1 MKSNIKKRILAVV
14 LCMVLVLSTGISTMA
29 DGEVAVGTTSTP
41 ENAASQEPAAASVE
55 GEAVGTEQEPADGS
69 ADQDKATETQEEI
82 PTETDTPENTDVP
95 NTDENSVSGVTELV
109 GGNTAQ
115 EGTPEQETE
124 AGNGITEQETETVSE
139 ATELKQEFTDE
150 NGNVVQRVTA
160 NLPEGAF
167 QASASEITMEVNYLD
182 EATENH
188 LKDLMTKAL
197 PENDILGDYILY
209 DIKFKVNGEVTE
221 PKKEI
226 TITFEGSGLH
236 IEDTKKANVFYLDPA
251 DPEVQDDKDEI
262 VEIIQKNEMMET
274 LQNAGQSVENIDDYD
289 LSEISVNVDGVAE
302 KIQMEGRTSTIYG
315 CYVEETPEPVQ
326 TLTYED
332 DDVIVNVDAYTE
344 NAIPTG
350 AALKVVP
357 IKANDTETEAQ
368 YKEVEEQLN
377 KKAENEEYDIA
388 GFLAYDICF
397 LDEEGKEVEPN
408 GDVKVTIEY
417 KYEILPDKVEED
429 KGIDVTVMHLEED
442 GKGDVSQVVDMVADS
457 TKDATV
463 ETTDDVKVKKA
474 EFVTDSFSV
483 YTITWT
489 RSGENAG
496 TVKFHYVNEEGYGIE
511 GYSGKGSI
519 NGKETVSLTDDEY
532 LATIPGYTHKLT
544 TIDSY
549 DNTIS
554 VWQIMRYNDKF
565 YYNSYSNEWKGSGNK
580 TYDVYFV
587 YERSSGGGSTG
598 EITEKGLI
606 SDKEVSVV
614 NENTRTYE
622 VELSAKATGRE
633 MGTAAKGASIVLVLD
648 SSASMGGSG
657 ISAIQTAAKNF
668 VTAAKGASSIS
679 EIAVVWYNGTEGR
692 DTMSEN
698 TSAQGFKKLNTQAN
712 VTQINN
718 FINTASASGG
728 TPMGD
733 ALKRANEILKD
744 ASNSN
749 KYVLF
754 FTDGMPGYSS
764 NSGLNCK
771 TANNAVNYANTIK
784 KANTEIYTVGY
795 KLSGSFTWTEGH
807 SATSTNNHGSHYTT
821 TSAEGFLKNK
831 IASDAKHAYTTS
843 DASGLSDIF
852 ESIAG
857 QLGDPYVIN
866 ADEIVDVIDSRFE
879 LTEKSKETLIKQF
892 GTDFS
897 IKENE
902 DGTTTLTWKG
912 EAAKILNELSGRW
925 SAKFEIQA
933 KADFVGGNVIP
944 TNGSSS
950 GIYYKDGTSDK
961 EQKFPQPSVNV
972 KLLAPEVGNNEVTV
986 KQGDMILSTGF
997 PKALAPTFN
1006 VLELDNQ
1013 TRLSYEELE
1022 IGGLTEEELIRL
1034 NNGES
1039 ITRDYKYPG
1048 TADVIGYFEF
1058 SYAPSVETPA
1068 ANVNDHEAV
1077 IIGNKAEVYELTAKF
1092 VPNTVDDRKNQLK
1105 DIEEPNTDTSIGGTP
1120 TTEVSAKGAYI
1131 VNITDPTG
1139 GTENKKLESDKNAS
1153 VVSEADRTFKIDLTA
1168 HTTGREEGQAAK
1180 GASIVLVLDKSGSM
1194 EEDPDEVE
1202 NPKKLSDIQDAAK
1215 AFVDNAAKDSPLSEI
1230 AVVWYSG
1237 TEGSNTVENNTK
1249 PQGFKQLNTTEN
1261 ITTINNFI
1269 TTGVSANGGTPM
1281 GDALEKANEILEDA
1295 SNDTKYVLFFTDGMP
1310 GYYGGGNPLDCKT
1323 ANNAVYYATAIK
1335 NSGTEIYTVGYMLK
1349 DTDIIEWMPGHS
1361 RTSTEN
1367 NKHGYWVSTGWNKGY
1382 WAYQHD
1388 VRTTGENFLANY
1400 IATDTEHA
1408 KTTDNPDGLKDIF
1421 EELAGQMG
1429 NPYSIQPEKIV
1440 DIIDSRF
1447 ELTAE
1452 SETALKEQYGN
1463 ELSIKKNNDGTTTLT
1478 WTGASAKILNVID
1491 GGWGVSFN
1499 VQAKK
1504 DFVGGNAIPTN
1515 GASSGIYVEGST
1527 PKYFPQPSVNVKLLT
1542 PEVGNEEITLYKGD
1556 LIESSGF
1563 SGELAETFD
1572 VLELD
1577 NSTKLFY
1584 ADLGIKELS
1593 PKDFQVLNGGSVIRR
1608 DYAYPGTTDIV
1619 GHFEFSYAPTEKP
1632 GGDVTDHDAII
1643 IGNRV
1648 EVYELTVKFVPNT
1661 VSEREIQIP
1670 NVEMPDTNT
1679 SIGGTPVTELSDKG
1693 EYVVNVL
1700 DKWFI
1705 VKQSSSEDTN
1715 GNHPLLPD
1723 AEFKLS
1729 PAAVVDGLKQ
1739 ATYYGKTDANGILHW
1754 YNDDKFSTGIELSDI
1769 VYDTY
1774 ILEETKAPTGYVMS
1788 TEKWIVV
1795 INETGTTISSNGKP
1809 IEAGSIDT
1817 DEANGTAYYFENTP
1831 AYALPSTGGPGI
1843 FLYIIGGIL
1852 LMMAGTLILYK
1863 NKNREVLEN

>member
-41 ENAASQEPAAASVE
+41 EDTANQEPAAASVE
-55 GEAVGTEQEPADGS
+55 GEAVGTEQEPADES

-82 PTETDTPENTDVP
+82 PTETNTPENTDVP
-95 NTDENSVSGVTELV
+95 NTDENSVSGVTEIV
-109 GGNTAQ
+109 GGNSSQ

-124 AGNGITEQETETVSE
+124 AGNEITEQETETVSE

-197 PENDILGDYILY
+197 PENVILGDYILY

-221 PKKEI
+221 PQKEI

-262 VEIIQKNEMMET
+262 IEIIQKNEMLEN
-274 LQNAGQSVENIDDYD
+274 LQNAGQSIENIDEYD
-289 LSEISVNVDGVAE
+289 LSEISVNTDGVAE

-332 DDVIVNVDAYTE
+332 DNVIVNVDAYTE
-344 NAIPTG
+344 NAIPAG
-350 AALKVVP
+350 AVLKVVP
-357 IKANDTETEAQ
+357 IKPDDTETEEQ

-388 GFLAYDICF
+388 GFLAYDITF
-397 LDEEGKEVEPN
+397 VSENGEKIEPN
-408 GDVKVTIEY
+408 GNVKVTMEY
-417 KYEILPDKVEED
+417 KNEMLPQEVNSDDKDTEV
-429 KGIDVTVMHLEED
+429 DVTVMHLEED
-442 GKGDVSQVVDMVADS
+442 NKGQVKAVVDMVAEEEI
-457 TKDATV
+457 KATI
-463 ETTDDVKVKKA
+463 ETTDDTRVRKA
-474 EFVTDSFSV
+474 EFITDSFSV
-483 YTITWT
+483 YTITWK
-489 RSGENAG
+489 RSGSNVR
-496 TVKFHYVNEEGYGIE
+496 TLKLHYVDEAGENID
-511 GYSGKGSI
+511 GYSSTDSI
-519 NGKETVSLTDDEY
+519 SGNDTIDLTKDDY
-532 LATIPGYTHKLT
+532 LAAIPGYKHKIT
-544 TIDSY
+544 TIDKY
-549 DNTIS
+549 NNTMS
-554 VWQIMRYNDKF
+554 VNLIIRYNNNF
-565 YYNSYSNEWKGSGNK
+565 YYNSYSNSWSGSGNNI
-580 TYDVYFV
+580 YDVYFV
-587 YERSSGGGSTG
+587 YEKTSGGGSSGGIT
-598 EITEKGLI
+598 TEKGLI
-606 SDKEVSVV
+606 SEKNVSVV
-614 NENTRTYE
+614 NENTRNYE

-633 MGTAAKGASIVLVLD
+633 MGTAAQVASIVLVLD
-648 SSASMGGSG
+648 RSSSMDEGNKSL
-657 ISAIQTAAKNF
+657 SDVQTAAKDF
-668 VTAAKGASSIS
+668 VTEAVEASSIS
-679 EIAVVWYNGTEGR
+679 EIAVVWYNGTEGSN
-692 DTMSEN
+692 TMSNN
-698 TSAQGFKKLNTQAN
+698 TSAQGFKTLNSRTN
-712 VTQINN
+712 IEQITN
-718 FINTASASGG
+718 FINKASASGG

-733 ALKRANEILKD
+733 ALHKAYDILTQ
-744 ASNSN
+744 ASNNN

-754 FTDGMPGYSS
+754 FTDGMPGY
-764 NSGLNCK
+764 NSGNSNLNCK
-771 TANNAVNYANTIK
+771 TANNALYYANAIK
-784 KANTEIYTVGY
+784 DNKAEIYTIGY
-795 KLSGSFTWTEGH
+795 QLSGSFTWTEGH
-807 SATSTNNHGSHYTT
+807 SRTETFDHKSHSTT
-821 TSAEGFLKNK
+821 TSAENFLKNK

-843 DASGLSDIF
+843 NASGLSEIF
-852 ESIAG
+852 EGIAG

-866 ADEIVDVIDSRFE
+866 AEEIVDVIDSRFE
-879 LTEKSKETLIKQF
+879 LTEKSKETLTKQF
-892 GTDFS
+892 GSDFS
-897 IKENE
+897 IKENK

-912 EAAKILNELSGRW
+912 EAAKILNELSGGW

-986 KQGDMILSTGF
+986 KQGDMILSSDF
-997 PKALAPTFN
+997 PKVLAPTFN

-1022 IGGLTEEELIRL
+1022 IEGLTKEELIRL

-1048 TADVIGYFEF
+1048 TADVIGHFEF
-1058 SYAPSVETPA
+1058 SYAPSAETPA
-1068 ANVNDHEAV
+1068 ADVNNHEAV

-1153 VVSEADRTFKIDLTA
+1153 VVSEADRTFKIDLSA

-1180 GASIVLVLDKSGSM
+1180 GASIVLVLDKSSSM
-1194 EEDPDEVE
+1194 SDY
-1202 NPKKLSDIQDAAK
+1202 PKNLSDIQDAAK

-1237 TEGSNTVENNTK
+1237 TEGADTMKNNTK
-1249 PQGFKQLNTTEN
+1249 TQNFKQLNTTEN
-1261 ITTINNFI
+1261 VKTVNDFI
-1269 TTGVSANGGTPM
+1269 TTDVSAKGGTPM
-1281 GDALEKANEILEDA
+1281 GDALRRANEILGNA
-1295 SNDTKYVLFFTDGMP
+1295 SNDAKYVLFFTDGMP
-1310 GYYGGGNPLDCKT
+1310 GYLSGSNLNCKT
-1323 ANNAVYYATAIK
+1323 ANNAMYYATEIK
-1335 NSGTEIYTVGYMLK
+1335 KSAEIYTVGYGLSDS
-1349 DTDIIEWMPGHS
+1349 DTFDWKLEHS
-1361 RTSTEN
+1361 RSSQEDSD
-1367 NKHGYWVSTGWNKGY
+1367 HGYWVPRGYGGY
-1382 WAYQHD
+1382 WQVEH
-1388 VRTTGENFLANY
+1388 TTTTSGKNFLANY

-1408 KTTDNPDGLKDIF
+1408 KTTDSADGLTDIF

-1440 DIIDSRF
+1440 DVIDSRF

-1452 SETALKEQYGN
+1452 SEAALKKQYGN
-1463 ELSIKKNNDGTTTLT
+1463 ELSIKKNDDGTTTLT
-1478 WTGASAKILNVID
+1478 WTGESAKILNVID

-1542 PEVGNEEITLYKGD
+1542 PEIGNEEITLYKGD

-1563 SGELAETFD
+1563 PGELAETFD

-1577 NSTKLFY
+1577 SSTKLSY
-1584 ADLGIKELS
+1584 ADLGINKLT
-1593 PKDFQVLNGGSVIRR
+1593 PVDAKTLNSGGVVKR

-1619 GHFEFSYAPTEKP
+1619 GHFEFSYAPTDKP
-1632 GGDVTDHDAII
+1632 GGNVKDHDATI
-1643 IGNRV
+1643 IGERV

-1661 VSEREIQIP
+1661 LLEREIQLP
-1670 NVEMPDTNT
+1670 NVDMPDTNT
-1679 SIGGTPVTELSDKG
+1679 SIGGTPVTVLSDKG

-1729 PAAVVDGLKQ
+1729 PADVVDGLKQ

-1754 YNDDKFSTGIELSDI
+1754 YSDDKFSTGIELSDI

-1788 TEKWIVV
+1788 TEKWTVV
-1795 INETGTTISSNGKP
+1795 INETGTTISSNGKLV
-1809 IEAGSIDT
+1809 ESGSINT

-1843 FLYIIGGIL
+1843 FLYIVGGML

>member
-29 DGEVAVGTTSTP
+29 DGEVAAGTTSAP
-41 ENAASQEPAAASVE
+41 ENAADQEPAAVSVE
-55 GEAVGTEQEPADGS
+55 GETVDAEQKPTDESSDSDNA
-69 ADQDKATETQEEI
+69 AETQEENQ
-82 PTETDTPENTDVP
+82 TETNVPENEPAAAT
-95 NTDENSVSGVTELV
+95 EGNSVSGVTELV
-109 GGNTAQ
+109 GGNEIQGET
-115 EGTPEQETE
+115 TEQGTE
-124 AGNGITEQETETVSE
+124 AGNEATEQIPETVLSE

-167 QASASEITMEVNYLD
+167 QANASEITMEVNYLE
-182 EATENH
+182 EAAENH
-188 LKDLMTKAL
+188 LKEMMTKEL
-197 PENDILGDYILY
+197 PENDNLGDYILY

-221 PKKEI
+221 PQKEI

-262 VEIIQKNEMMET
+262 IEIVQKNEMIEI
-274 LQNAGQSVENIDDYD
+274 LQNAGQSIENIEDYD
-289 LSEISVNVDGVAE
+289 LSEITVNADGIAE
-302 KIQMEGRTSTIYG
+302 KIQMEGRTSAIYG
-315 CYVEETPEPVQ
+315 CYAEVTPEPVQ

-332 DDVIVNVDAYTE
+332 NDVIVNVDAFTE
-344 NAIPTG
+344 NAIPAG
-350 AALKVVP
+350 AVLKVVP
-357 IKANDTETEAQ
+357 IKPDDTETKDQ
-368 YKEVEEQLN
+368 YKEVEDQLN

-388 GFLAYDICF
+388 GFLAYDITF
-397 LDEEGKEVEPN
+397 VNENGEEIEPN
-408 GDVKVTIEY
+408 GYVKVTMEY
-417 KYEILPDKVEED
+417 KNEILPDKVEED
-429 KGIDVTVMHLEED
+429 KEFDVTVMHLEEN
-442 GKGDVSQVVDMVADS
+442 GEGDVREVVDMVADS

-483 YTITWT
+483 YTITWK
-489 RSGENAG
+489 RNGSNER
-496 TVKFHYVNEEGYGIE
+496 TVKFHYVNEEGYNIE
-511 GYSGKGSI
+511 GYSGKDSI
-519 NGKETVSLTDDEY
+519 SGNDTISLTDDEY
-532 LATIPGYTHKLT
+532 LAAIPGYTHKIT
-544 TIDSY
+544 TIDNY

-554 VWQIMRYNDKF
+554 VWQIMRYKDDF

-606 SDKEVSVV
+606 SDKAASVV

-633 MGTAAKGASIVLVLD
+633 MGTTAQGASIVLVLD
-648 SSASMGGSG
+648 RSSSMGSSG
-657 ISAIQTAAKNF
+657 ITDIQTAANNF
-668 VTAAKGASSIS
+668 VAAAKEASSIS
-679 EIAVVWYNGTEGR
+679 EIAVVWYNGTEGSN
-692 DTMSEN
+692 TMSTN
-698 TSAQGFKKLNTQAN
+698 TSAQGFKKLNTKEN
-712 VTQINN
+712 VTQITN
-718 FINTASASGG
+718 FINKASASGG

-733 ALKRANEILKD
+733 ALNRANEILKA

-754 FTDGMPGYSS
+754 FTDGMPGYNSS
-764 NSGLNCK
+764 NSSLNCK
-771 TANNAVNYANTIK
+771 TANNALNYANTIK

-795 KLSGSFTWTEGH
+795 KLSGSFTWKEGH
-807 SATSTNNHGSHYTT
+807 SATSTDNHGSHNTT
-821 TSAEGFLKNK
+821 TSAENFLKNK
-831 IASDAKHAYTTS
+831 IATDAKHAYTTS
-843 DASGLSDIF
+843 NAAGLSKIF

-879 LTEKSKETLIKQF
+879 LTAESKEALIKRF
-892 GTDFS
+892 GSGLS
-897 IKENE
+897 IKENK

-912 EAAKILNELSGRW
+912 EAAKILNELNGKW
-925 SAKFEIQA
+925 SVKFEIQA

-972 KLLAPEVGNNEVTV
+972 KLLTPEVGNDEVTV
-986 KQGDMILSTGF
+986 KQGDTILSSGF
-997 PKALAPTFN
+997 PRALAPTFN
-1006 VLELDNQ
+1006 VLELDNK
-1013 TRLSYEELE
+1013 TRLSYEDLE
-1022 IGGLTEEELIRL
+1022 IGGLTEEELKKL
-1034 NNGES
+1034 NSGES

-1048 TADVIGYFEF
+1048 TKDVIGHFEF
-1058 SYAPSVETPA
+1058 SYAPSAETPA

-1092 VPNTVDDRKNQLK
+1092 VPNTVDARKNQLK
-1105 DIEEPNTDTSIGGTP
+1105 DIEAPNTDISIGGTP
-1120 TTEVSAKGAYI
+1120 TKEVSAKGVYI

-1194 EEDPDEVE
+1194 NDKD
-1202 NPKKLSDIQDAAK
+1202 NDKKFSDIQDAAE
-1215 AFVDNAAKDSPLSEI
+1215 AFVNNAAKDSPLSEI

-1237 TEGSNTVENNTK
+1237 TEGSNTVGDNTK

-1261 ITTINNFI
+1261 ITAINNFI
-1269 TTGVSANGGTPM
+1269 TTGVSAEGGTPM
-1281 GDALEKANEILEDA
+1281 GDALEKANEILGGA
-1295 SNDTKYVLFFTDGMP
+1295 SNDAKYVLFFTDGMP
-1310 GYYGGGNPLDCKT
+1310 GYYGNGNPLDCKT

-1335 NSGTEIYTVGYMLK
+1335 KSGTEIYTVGYKLK
-1349 DTDIIEWMPGHS
+1349 DTDEIKWKPGHS
-1361 RTSTEN
+1361 RTSAEN
-1367 NKHGYWVSTGWNKGY
+1367 SDHGYWVSTGWGYGY
-1382 WAYQHD
+1382 WEYQHD
-1388 VRTTGENFLANY
+1388 VTTTGKNFLADY
-1400 IATDTEHA
+1400 IATDIEHA
-1408 KTTDNPDGLKDIF
+1408 KMTDNADDLKDIF
-1421 EELAGQMG
+1421 EELSGQMG

-1440 DIIDSRF
+1440 DVIDSRF

-1452 SETALKEQYGN
+1452 SEAALKKQYGD

-1491 GGWGVSFN
+1491 GGWNVSFN
-1499 VQAKK
+1499 VQAKE

-1527 PKYFPQPSVNVKLLT
+1527 PRYFPQPSVNVKLLT
-1542 PEVGNEEITLYKGD
+1542 PEVGNGEITLYKGD

-1563 SGELAETFD
+1563 PGELAETFN

-1577 NSTKLFY
+1577 NSTKLSY
-1584 ADLGIKELS
+1584 ADLGINELT
-1593 PKDFQVLNGGSVIRR
+1593 PIDFRTLNNGGVVNR
-1608 DYAYPGTTDIV
+1608 DYAYPGTTDVV
-1619 GHFEFSYAPTEKP
+1619 GHFEFSYAPTENP
-1632 GGDVTDHDAII
+1632 GGNVEDHDATV
-1643 IGNRV
+1643 IGERI

-1661 VSEREIQIP
+1661 VPEREVQLP
-1670 NVEMPDTNT
+1670 NIEMPDTNT

-1715 GNHPLLPD
+1715 GNHPLLPE
-1723 AEFKLS
+1723 AEFRLS

-1754 YNDDKFSTGIELSDI
+1754 YSDEKFTKGIELNDI
-1769 VYDTY
+1769 MYDTY

-1788 TEKWIVV
+1788 TEKWTVV

-1809 IEAGSIDT
+1809 VEAGSINI

-1831 AYALPSTGGPGI
+1831 AYALPSTGGSGI

-1852 LMMAGTLILYK
+1852 LMMAATLTLYK